1 MHKIILPVALALGLS
16 APAMAQEEVV
26 VEEVVAVPAP
36 AAAQTPAPTP
46 AMRFVPS
53 EVVQPAPP
61 AAVPADGKYPPC
73 KGKLQDSCINPRQDG
88 LKYGNVPL
96 DYWPGK
102 PASEIKGPIPAKKPG
117 N

>member
-1 MHKIILPVALALGLS
+1 MRKMIFPVAIALSLS

-26 VEEVVAVPAP
+26 VEEVVAAPAP
-36 AAAQTPAPTP
+36 AAPAAAPAP

-73 KGKLQDSCINPRQDG
+73 KGKVQDNCINPRQDG

-102 PASEIKGPIPAKKPG
+102 PASEIKGPIPAQKPG